1 MNYSPNGLKQT
12 FDKNEND
19 EILILEEKLYFSPGS
34 EQVQLPDHTLLI
46 HMQVKIPL
54 DILGIDEVDQIG
66 SFSITMNVKVSTNL
80 KDISIDS
87 LYYFI

>member
-1 MNYSPNGLKQT
+1 MNSSPNGLKQT

-19 EILILEEKLYFSPGS
+19 EILILDEKLYFGSGS
-34 EQVQLPDHTLLI
+34 EQVQLPDYTFLI

-54 DILGIDEVDQIG
+54 DILGIDEIDAIG

-87 LYYFI
+87 VSSSI